1 MKIGILGG
9 TFDPVHFGHLR
20 SALEVKEGLGLAKVL
35 FVPSYMPPH
44 KSGHTLTPFSLRVEL
59 LKIATRGEEA
69 FELVDIEKDLPTP
82 SYTVNTLAALRDR
95 YGNAAD
101 FHFLLGSDAF
111 FDLVTWHD
119 YTRIMEHTKLVVM
132 IRDQNSAD
140 DIVSFSKRHFTDEFQ
155 SNAIIPFEVTNIAI
169 SSSRIRAIL
178 SQGRSTRYLL
188 PFDCIKFMEEQGLT
202 YEKH

>member
-59 LKIATRGEEA
+59 LKIATKGEEA
-69 FELVDIEKDLPTP
+69 FELIDIEKDLPIP
-82 SYTVNTLAALRDR
+82 SYTVNTLEALRDR
-95 YGNAAD
+95 YGKAAD
-101 FHFLLGSDAF
+101 FYFLLGSDAF

-140 DIVSFSKRHFTDEFQ
+140 DIVSFSKRYFTYEFQ
-155 SNAIIPFEVTNIAI
+155 SNVIIPFEVTHIAI

-178 SQGRSTRYLL
+178 SQGKSTRYLL